1 MFRHHSKAIQNSLLS
16 ILFLP
21 LLCLA
26 ETDPYSQGEILYS
39 QKGCNGCHGIY
50 GEGMLSYPKLV
61 NRPKYLLVKKLKFY
75 RGKKGVMDQ
84 TAQIMIPFAEQ
95 LSDEEISFLTT
106 YLSEHKEDADAPKYD
121 IKYESWGDGGS

>member
-1 MFRHHSKAIQNSLLS
+1 
-16 ILFLP
+16 
-21 LLCLA
+21 
-26 ETDPYSQGEILYS
+26 
-39 QKGCNGCHGIY
+39 
-50 GEGMLSYPKLV
+50 
-61 NRPKYLLVKKLKFY
+61 
-75 RGKKGVMDQ
+75 MDQ